1 MYWLWQEAA
10 TGAASAEEGILT
22 GWILFKF
29 VLAALACY
37 RLARL
42 VAYDDIFG
50 FLHKSMKPEST
61 LGRFFS
67 CPYCLGIWFTLI
79 LAPLVILNTQWA
91 LLALLILG
99 IAGAQDLLE
108 SSTGSERDAG

>member
-1 MYWLWQEAA
+1 MLWQEAA
-10 TGAASAEEGILT
+10 SGTAAAEEGILT
-22 GWILFKF
+22 EWILFKF

-42 VAYDDIFG
+42 VAKDDIFDW
-50 FLHKSMKPEST
+50 LHRSVKPEST

-67 CPYCLGIWFTLI
+67 CPYCLGIWFALP
-79 LAPLVILNTQWA
+79 LAFLVGLNTSWA

-108 SSTGSERDAG
+108 SSGSERDAG

>member
-1 MYWLWQEAA
+1 M
-10 TGAASAEEGILT
+10 T

-42 VAYDDIFG
+42 VAKDDIFDW
-50 FLHKSMKPEST
+50 LHRSVKPDST

-67 CPYCLGIWFTLI
+67 CPYCLGIWFALPLAYLVGLNKTSALFI
-79 LAPLVILNTQWA
+79 LMV
-91 LLALLILG
+91 LA
-99 IAGAQDLLE
+99 IAGVQDLLE
-108 SSTGSERDAG
+108 STSGSERDAG